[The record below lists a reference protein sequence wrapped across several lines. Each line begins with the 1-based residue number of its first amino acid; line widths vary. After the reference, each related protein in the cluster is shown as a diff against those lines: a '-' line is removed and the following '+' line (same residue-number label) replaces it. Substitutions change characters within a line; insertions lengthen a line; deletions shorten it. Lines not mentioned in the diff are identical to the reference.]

1 MKDKKFNAKEFLNAK
16 VLSPL
21 EEEALKGG
29 TGAAVVQKVTVTVVT
44 VTVKQQK

>member
-1 MKDKKFNAKEFLNAK
+1 MKDKKFDPKEFLNAK

-29 TGAAVVQKVTVTVVT
+29 TGTAVKKKVVVKKVEVQVET
-44 VTVKQQK
+44 QS